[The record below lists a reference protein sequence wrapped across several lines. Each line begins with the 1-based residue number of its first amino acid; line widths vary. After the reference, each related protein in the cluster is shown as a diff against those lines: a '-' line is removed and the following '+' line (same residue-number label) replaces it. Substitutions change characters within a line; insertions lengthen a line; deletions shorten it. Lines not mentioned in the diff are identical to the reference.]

1 MKTRGLLLGALLLCT
16 GCQRAQSYSILGS
29 YFPAWL
35 FCIAAGIAA
44 ATLIYFLL
52 QRRNLSEQLALPLF
66 IYPMLAIGLTL
77 GIWLVLYS

>member
-1 MKTRGLLLGALLLCT
+1 MLCT
-16 GCQRAQSYSILGS
+16 GCRRAQSYSILGS

-35 FCIAAGIAA
+35 FCIAAGIGA

-52 QRRNLSEQLALPLF
+52 QRRNLSEQLAPPLL
-66 IYPMLAIGLTL
+66 IYPTLAIGLTL